1 MLSLFKSKKSTITT
15 LFPANFVDIHSH
27 LIPGID
33 DGSKSL
39 EETVALIK
47 QMQSYGINHFIATPH
62 VMEGVWE
69 NSSERILNK
78 LQALNTHL
86 QEIGLNDITVRVAAE
101 YMLDGN
107 FSSLLKKKDI
117 LTLKDNKIL
126 VEMSYRNAPIN
137 LYDVLFDIQ
146 VAGYTPIL
154 AHPERYFFFHNNF
167 TAYAELK
174 KAGCL
179 FQLNLLS
186 LTNYYGKDVQKIALK
201 LLADNMIDFVGSDT
215 HGKRHLDYFDQ
226 INDKKVLKLIAPI
239 LERNSE
245 FL

>member
-1 MLSLFKSKKSTITT
+1 M
-15 LFPANFVDIHSH
+15 HSH

-39 EETVALIK
+39 EETVAMIK
-47 QMQSYGINHFIATPH
+47 QMQSYGINYFIATPH

-69 NSSERILNK
+69 NSSQHILEK
-78 LQALNTHL
+78 LQELNSHL
-86 QEIGLNDITVRVAAE
+86 RDIGMENVTIRVAAE

-107 FSSLLKKKDI
+107 FSNLLKNRDL

-146 VAGYTPIL
+146 VAGYKPIL
-154 AHPERYFFFHNNF
+154 AHPERYLSFHNNF
-167 TAYAELK
+167 KEYTKLK
-174 KAGCL
+174 KAGCS

-186 LTNYYGKDVQKIALK
+186 LTNYYGKDIQNVAFK
-201 LLADNMIDFVGSDT
+201 LLNKKMIDFVGSDA
-215 HGKRHLDYFDQ
+215 HGTGHLDFLNQ
-226 INDKKVLKLIAPI
+226 INNKKVLKLIAPI
-239 LERNSE
+239 LENNSE
-245 FL
+245 FF